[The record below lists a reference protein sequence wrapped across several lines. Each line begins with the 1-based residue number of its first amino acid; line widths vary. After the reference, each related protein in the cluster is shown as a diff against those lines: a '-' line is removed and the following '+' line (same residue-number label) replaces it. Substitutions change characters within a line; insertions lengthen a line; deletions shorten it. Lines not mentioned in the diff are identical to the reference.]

1 MFYTYILHSAK
12 LDKYYIGY
20 TESLENRLTFHNSFE
35 RNKIW
40 TKTGIPW
47 QLIMAFRFSSR
58 AEAMSLERK
67 LKASKSRKLIEE
79 LVESGALPEVWGFS
93 PVLVRA
99 ADPDGSG

>member
-1 MFYTYILHSAK
+1 MFYTYILYSAK

-47 QLIMAFRFSSR
+47 RFVIAFGFLSR
-58 AEAMSLERK
+58 AEAMNLERK
-67 LKASKSRKLIEE
+67 LKSSKSRKLIEE
-79 LVESGALPEVWGFS
+79 LVETGTLPLVWGFS
-93 PVLVRA
+93 PELVRA
-99 ADPDGSG
+99 ADPDSSG

>member
-12 LDKYYIGY
+12 LEKYYIGY
-20 TESLENRLTFHNSFE
+20 TESLENRFAFHNSLE

-40 TKTGIPW
+40 TRTGIPW
-47 QLIMAFRFSSR
+47 RFVLAFGFSTR
-58 AEAMSLERK
+58 AEAMNLERK
-67 LKASKSRKLIEE
+67 LKSNKSRKLIEE
-79 LVESGALPEVWGFS
+79 LVESGALPVVWGFS